1 MLISDWSSDVC
12 SSDLQLHQHVGEA
25 EGGVGRRAVR
35 GAARRDREV
44 GPEDVAG
51 AVDQVEVLVGGVL
64 HAGEN
69 AGALGASRALRGLIA
84 GCPLTRAD
92 YSAAVS
98 CFRTKRSEEQTSEL
112 QSLMRSSYA
121 VFCL

>member
-1 MLISDWSSDVC
+1 MRRRTPRSKLSDPLFPYTTLFRS
-12 SSDLQLHQHVGEA
+12 
-25 EGGVGRRAVR
+25 GVGRRAVR

-92 YSAAVS
+92 
-98 CFRTKRSEEQTSEL
+98 RSEEHTSEL
-112 QSLMRSSYA
+112 QSLMRISYA
-121 VFCL
+121 VFCLKKKNHHT

>member
-1 MLISDWSSDVC
+1 MLCRTRWIEDDGYVIGIR
-12 SSDLQLHQHVGEA
+12 LAQQLHQHVGEG

-69 AGALGASRALRGLIA
+69 AGALGASRA
-84 GCPLTRAD
+84 
-92 YSAAVS
+92 
-98 CFRTKRSEEQTSEL
+98 RSEEHTSEL
-112 QSLMRSSYA
+112 QSLMRISYA
-121 VFCL
+121 VFCLKKKKSHAKTL

>member
-1 MLISDWSSDVC
+1 MLCRTRWIEDDGYVIGIR
-12 SSDLQLHQHVGEA
+12 LAQQLHQHVGEA

-69 AGALGASRALRGLIA
+69 AGALGASRALSGLLA
-84 GCPLTRAD
+84 GCPLTRPA

-98 CFRTKRSEEQTSEL
+98 WFR
-112 QSLMRSSYA
+112 
-121 VFCL
+121 